1 MKTLILGLL
10 MLGAS
15 ATALADDHGGGGE
28 WVDEAD
34 MPCRRIAC
42 R

>member
-15 ATALADDHGGGGE
+15 ATALADDHGGGGD
-28 WVDEAD
+28 VVA
-34 MPCRRIAC
+34 MQAY
-42 R
+42 